1 MKNAHYRHA
10 SSYDCDQFSHANA
23 PRAYS
28 YLVKMHPRRI
38 LAKCQGSNSSRLASY
53 GYARD
58 SSHKNVNLRFRH
70 LNQLANA
77 GCIAPS
83 CDFNREDY
91 NKEYLFLV
99 KQFSELSFSAFDEI
113 RVLLIGTGCAERI
126 IGLAACKSKKAVSS
140 TLPLQTTSFTGNG
153 DFAKGWNAAMSTS
166 LRTDDNFDIME
177 MLMEDP
183 PHIELKWV
191 PGHARP
197 PRFYGQSTFCLEP
210 SHDFI
215 GSVDRCWSHSER
227 NCYNHLPVGFQESG
241 IQSFSYSCGAK
252 QVTLWPKSQFEPGMG
267 SLRFCSRP
275 SPFPDARSYSTNL
288 GSPWTADEY
297 GHTRG
302 LIDGKGLRV
311 SAAGIFIHS
320 FRESIKKN
328 PTKNTEPC
336 KILAP
341 PGSLLPADAS
351 FGTKHQCAPSNFQ
364 GKFKRLEDAKAYGKE
379 DTSKAIQ
386 GMLDENSPDL
396 ARTETTGPPHLS
408 AYSQNRI
415 ISDQVTHSLP

>member
-28 YLVKMHPRRI
+28 YQVKMHPRRI

-53 GYARD
+53 GNARD
-58 SSHKNVNLRFRH
+58 SSHKNVNLRFGH

-77 GCIAPS
+77 GCIAPP

-99 KQFSELSFSAFDEI
+99 KQFSELSFSAFNEI
-113 RVLLIGTGCAERI
+113 RVLPIGAGCAERI
-126 IGLAACKSKKAVSS
+126 IGLAAGKSKRAVSS
-140 TLPLQTTSFTGNG
+140 TLPLQNTSFTCNG
-153 DFAKGWNAAMSTS
+153 DFAKELNAAMSTS

-177 MLMEDP
+177 MLVEVP

-191 PGHARP
+191 PGHDRP
-197 PRFYGQSTFCLEP
+197 SRFYGQSTFRLEP

-215 GSVDRCWSHSER
+215 GTVDRCWSHSKR
-227 NCYNHLPVGFQESG
+227 NCDNHLPVGFQESG
-241 IQSFSYSCGAK
+241 IQSFSYSSIAQ
-252 QVTLWPKSQFEPGMG
+252 QVNLWPKSQLEHGMS
-267 SLRFCSRP
+267 SLRFRSRP
-275 SPFPDARSYSTNL
+275 SPFPNARSYPTNL
-288 GSPWTADEY
+288 SSPRTADEH
-297 GHTRG
+297 GHTPG

-311 SAAGIFIHS
+311 PADGIFIHS
-320 FRESIKKN
+320 FRESLKKN

-351 FGTKHQCAPSNFQ
+351 FGTKHQCALSIFQ
-364 GKFKRLEDAKAYGKE
+364 GKFKRLECAKSYGKE
-379 DTSKAIQ
+379 DNSKAIQ
-386 GMLDENSPDL
+386 GMVDENSPDF
-396 ARTETTGPPHLS
+396 AKTETTGPSHLTE
-408 AYSQNRI
+408 YSQNRI
-415 ISDQVTHSLP
+415 ISDQVTYSLP

>member
-1 MKNAHYRHA
+1 MKNAHYMHA

-53 GYARD
+53 GNARD
-58 SSHKNVNLRFRH
+58 SSHKNVNLWFRH
-70 LNQLANA
+70 LNQLANP

-83 CDFNREDY
+83 CDFNRDDY

-99 KQFSELSFSAFDEI
+99 KQLSELSFSAFNEV
-113 RVLLIGTGCAERI
+113 RLLPIGIGCAERI
-126 IGLAACKSKKAVSS
+126 IDLAPGKSKKPISS

-153 DFAKGWNAAMSTS
+153 DFDAGMSAS
-166 LRTDDNFDIME
+166 LRTDDNSDIME
-177 MLMEDP
+177 MLVDDP

-191 PGHARP
+191 PEHARP
-197 PRFYGQSTFCLEP
+197 PHFYEQSTFCSEP
-210 SHDFI
+210 SNDFM
-215 GSVDRCWSHSER
+215 GTVDRCCSHGGR
-227 NCYNHLPVGFQESG
+227 NCDNHLPVGFQESR
-241 IQSFSYSCGAK
+241 IQSCSYSCGVK

-267 SLRFCSRP
+267 SLRFRSRP

-288 GSPWTADEY
+288 SSHRTAVEH

-311 SAAGIFIHS
+311 FADSIFIHS

-351 FGTKHQCAPSNFQ
+351 FGTKHQCAPSIFQ
-364 GKFKRLEDAKAYGKE
+364 GKFKRHEGAKAYGKE
-379 DTSKAIQ
+379 DNSKAIQ
-386 GMLDENSPDL
+386 GMLDENSPDF
-396 ARTETTGPPHLS
+396 ARTETTGPPHLT
-408 AYSQNRI
+408 AYSQTRI